1 MCLLAKTTYDKHRV
15 VRRVSR
21 EAVDR
26 RLQVLLV
33 ASEVDEGD
41 DLAGVVANLFGRL
54 ALGVVHWTA
63 LRVEAQDLVRYRRR
77 PAYKE
82 LLAAFMALI

>member
-1 MCLLAKTTYDKHRV
+1 M
-15 VRRVSR
+15 RRVSC

-33 ASEVDEGD
+33 TSEVDEGD

-82 LLAAFMALI
+82 LLAFFMALI